1 MKFRRFSQ
9 VFLTI
14 FKKFFESDNKLNTY
28 TAIVGHGFRKYR
40 PVRGAIRAAIHRVRV
55 HDHLTLVQKNCNE
68 CGQRHG
74 E

>member
-1 MKFRRFSQ
+1 MKLRTFLE

-14 FKKFFESDNKLNTY
+14 FEKFFQIDNKLNTISTINDY
-28 TAIVGHGFRKYR
+28 GFRKYR
-40 PVRGAIRAAIHRVRV
+40 PVRGAFRGAIHRARV